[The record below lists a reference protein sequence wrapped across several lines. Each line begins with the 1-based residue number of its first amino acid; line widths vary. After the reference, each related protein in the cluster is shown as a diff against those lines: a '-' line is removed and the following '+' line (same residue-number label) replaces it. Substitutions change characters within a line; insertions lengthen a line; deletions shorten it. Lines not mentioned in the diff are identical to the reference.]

1 MSITRN
7 LDQGKL
13 DEALE
18 PVKVV
23 LSSDLQKLRRKDEL
37 KRVELW
43 NRIES
48 NQNTFEDELMA
59 GLPPDL
65 MKLYTSQFT
74 LARLFLAAAAYTNGE
89 ESPIV
94 DNFND
99 KELTLAQDFERY
111 NVFDILSAD
120 EIRERIARRDEL
132 FTLVREIYEKQYAD
146 LDTFLDAPEIQRD
159 LKRAFK
165 RRYEKRLE
173 NIKEGVKAYV
183 GKYGPVFMVR
193 QIEEKVWQKVKESE
207 RERERVSA
215 EIRRRLEELVGRLK
229 PLERAE
235 GANQELKEK
244 LLAFERAILEG
255 SSPDLTPLQS
265 EKERLF
271 QSFLDLEGEL
281 SAQVEGITRERK
293 GLEQRK
299 DELERLAEGYR
310 QQAEEE
316 RERIIQSEL
325 GELEKI
331 RSELVSQEQS
341 LEDEKMGLHAR
352 RAEMEERLRQLR
364 EIAEGK
370 PLRWL
375 AAEDAR
381 LAELNFISRFEE
393 KMHQFPLKVFSPIE
407 SKTYTVSSWEE
418 GSHRRMSETVTDPTR
433 PSNEG
438 CRYIVSERKYKIFGQ
453 KLPRVIIEA
462 ISFSHLRE
470 FGEWGFDV
478 RRANLGD
485 FLGIITR
492 HIKSA
497 EIGQCL
503 HILGLASP
511 TGWDERVAGEISS
524 DSFAR
529 NYLSRYVSVCL
540 VDSITGEVFYNP
552 LDKRIASF
560 IDRFKPEFEVET
572 IARLKKAAV
581 EQLALKGFV
590 AFEEFAKGA
599 GESRNLVL
607 KAFYDLEKEGQGR
620 VKFIKDVGL
629 VLEEV

>member
-1 MSITRN
+1 MSTTLN

-13 DEALE
+13 DKALE

-23 LSSDLQKLRRKDEL
+23 LSSDLEKLRRKDEL

-43 NRIES
+43 NSIEG

-59 GLPPDL
+59 GLPADL
-65 MKLYTSQFT
+65 REHYASQFT
-74 LARLFLAAAAYTNGE
+74 LARLLLATAAYANGE

-94 DNFND
+94 ANFND

-146 LDTFLDAPEIQRD
+146 VDTFLDAPEVQRD

-193 QIEEKVWQKVKESE
+193 QIEEKIWQKVKESE

-215 EIRRRLEELVGRLK
+215 DMRRRLEELVGRLK

-235 GANQELKEK
+235 GENRALKEK
-244 LLAFERAILEG
+244 LLTFERAILEG

-271 QSFLDLEGEL
+271 QSLLALEGEL
-281 SAQVEGITRERK
+281 SAQVEEISRERK
-293 GLEQRK
+293 GLEERK
-299 DELERLAEGYR
+299 EELERLAEGYR

-331 RSELVSQEQS
+331 RSELLSQEQS
-341 LEDEKMGLHAR
+341 LEDEKTELHAR

-393 KMHQFPLKVFSPIE
+393 KMHRFPLKVFSPIE
-407 SKTYTVSSWEE
+407 SKTYTVNSWEE
-418 GSHRRMSETVTDPTR
+418 GSHRRMSEAVTDPTK
-433 PSNEG
+433 PSNES
-438 CRYIVSERKYKIFGQ
+438 CRYVVSERKYKFFGP

-470 FGEWGFDV
+470 FGECGFDV

-497 EIGQCL
+497 EISQWL

-540 VDSITGEVFYNP
+540 VDSITGEVFYNS
-552 LDKRIASF
+552 LDKRIANF
-560 IDRFKPEFEVET
+560 IDHFKPEFKVET
-572 IARLKKAAV
+572 IARLKKGL
-581 EQLALKGFV
+581 EEKLALKGYV
-590 AFEEFAKGA
+590 AFEEFAKGV
-599 GESRNLVL
+599 GEPRNLVL

-620 VKFIKDVGL
+620 VKFIQDVGL
-629 VLEEV
+629 VLKEV